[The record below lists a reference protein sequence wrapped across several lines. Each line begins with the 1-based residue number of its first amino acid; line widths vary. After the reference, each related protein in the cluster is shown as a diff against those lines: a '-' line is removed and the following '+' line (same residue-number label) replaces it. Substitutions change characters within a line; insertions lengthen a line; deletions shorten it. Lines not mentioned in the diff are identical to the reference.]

1 MQVTVNRKEGINL
14 IFNFFSS
21 NSRTDAQNKEPVATG
36 MNSEE
41 LQLTI
46 QQTVSQI
53 FLSTEERLKN
63 YIDTSLTALE
73 DRLSQKFED
82 MIQQLIHNRSSS
94 DPS

>member
-1 MQVTVNRKEGINL
+1 M
-14 IFNFFSS
+14 
-21 NSRTDAQNKEPVATG
+21 A
-36 MNSEE
+36 
-41 LQLTI
+41 I

-73 DRLSQKFED
+73 DRLSQKFND
-82 MIQQLIHNRSSS
+82 MIQQLVHNRSS